1 MNIKTKTTIRDIFDC
16 IERYKYELDLSETIK
31 EDLELLKYLIEKIE
45 EKLERDQRLD
55 EYYAKHPINC
65 DDRI

>member
-1 MNIKTKTTIRDIFDC
+1 MYIKSKTTIRDIFDC

-45 EKLERDQRLD
+45 EKLERDQRLR
-55 EYYAKHPINC
+55 EYYSKHPIGH
-65 DDRI
+65 DDRL